1 MREST
6 MEAMLKT
13 KSMVTES
20 LNGLMVDAT
29 RDNGPMANRLE
40 MINNP
45 KIFLCDLKLIVLFV
59 EK

>member
-1 MREST
+1 